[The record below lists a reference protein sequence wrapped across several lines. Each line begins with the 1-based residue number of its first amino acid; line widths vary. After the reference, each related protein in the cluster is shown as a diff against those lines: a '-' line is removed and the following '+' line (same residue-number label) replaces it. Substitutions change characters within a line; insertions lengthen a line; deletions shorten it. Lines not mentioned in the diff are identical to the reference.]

1 MRQRMRGRTRE
12 QPCAGRPGPGRQRGR
27 AVSKQLVLQQLFAQR
42 VAVQPQPLGGA
53 ALVVVGAAHDHFQQ
67 GRFHAFDQHVIHVVR
82 LHAMQ
87 VLEIGFQAL
96 AHAGIKMGLAHGC
109 DGNDRKNEKIGNLKV
124 IENIFKK
131 LGVRYSPDFDINL
144 DKIQNGD
151 LNPEFNLMY
160 ANFWLKID
168 LETLIFIILLLTPNK
183 DPFAEQL
190 ITYEEA
196 NDYLKNMVE
205 KRGDEYAAYL
215 INQPSNFW
223 FLVSSFKYPS
233 YNNNSTSRKRFL
245 MELKIF
251 LKFMK
256 KGRLSQQECNEIAD
270 GIKMAYSLLNQFP
283 KELNLD
289 DKEGENYE

>member
-1 MRQRMRGRTRE
+1 MTKGKDMFNEQNYALLLENFFSNPSFFGGIVKYWRDEKGWSRKKLADEVNMHPSNIQRYEEGKIANIPFSVVT
-12 QPCAGRPGPGRQRGR
+12 
-27 AVSKQLVLQQLFAQR
+27 LFAN
-42 VAVQPQPLGGA
+42 AFNISIETFLGKE
-53 ALVVVGAAHDHFQQ
+53 
-67 GRFHAFDQHVIHVVR
+67 VIDKVSN
-82 LHAMQ
+82 MFF
-87 VLEIGFQAL
+87 ETY
-96 AHAGIKMGLAHGC
+96 IKE
-109 DGNDRKNEKIGNLKV
+109 NDRKKERIGNLKV

-131 LGVRYSPDFDINL
+131 LGVRYSPDFDTNL
-144 DKIQNGD
+144 DKIQND

-160 ANFWLKID
+160 ANFWLKVD
-168 LETLIFIILLLTPNK
+168 LETLIFIILLLAPDK
-183 DPFAEQL
+183 DPFVGQL

-196 NDYLKNMVE
+196 NDYLRNMVE
-205 KRGDEYAAYL
+205 KRGDEYTAYL

-223 FLVSSFKYPS
+223 FLISSFKYPS

-245 MELKIF
+245 MELKTF

-289 DKEGENYE
+289 DNEGENYE

>member
-1 MRQRMRGRTRE
+1 MTKGKDMFNEQNYALLLENFFSNPSFFGGIVKYWRDEKGWSRKKLADEVNMHPSNIQRYEEGKIANIPFSVVT
-12 QPCAGRPGPGRQRGR
+12 
-27 AVSKQLVLQQLFAQR
+27 LFAN
-42 VAVQPQPLGGA
+42 AFNISIETFLGKE
-53 ALVVVGAAHDHFQQ
+53 
-67 GRFHAFDQHVIHVVR
+67 VIDKVSN
-82 LHAMQ
+82 MFF
-87 VLEIGFQAL
+87 ETY
-96 AHAGIKMGLAHGC
+96 IKE
-109 DGNDRKNEKIGNLKV
+109 NDRKKERIGNLKV

-131 LGVRYSPDFDINL
+131 LGVRYSPDFDTNL

-160 ANFWLKID
+160 ANFWLKVD
-168 LETLIFIILLLTPNK
+168 LETLIFIILLLAPDK
-183 DPFAEQL
+183 DPFVGQL

-196 NDYLKNMVE
+196 NDYLRNMVE
-205 KRGDEYAAYL
+205 KRGDEYTAYL

-223 FLVSSFKYPS
+223 FLISSFKDPS

-245 MELKIF
+245 MELKTF

-289 DKEGENYE
+289 DNEGENYE